1 MMDRNSYASKIVLLL
16 TFAVFVGGS
25 LIGQTAGKVR
35 GTVTD
40 ESTGEALVGANIL
53 IDGTDLGAAT
63 DENGEYFILNVSPG
77 TYTMR
82 AQLIGYAEDVE
93 SDIRVY
99 IDLTTTV
106 DFSTSPEA
114 LEGAAVDVV
123 ARRALVQPDVAGTV
137 INVSGGD
144 IENIPVRSVGDFI
157 SQQAGVE
164 SGMVI
169 RGSGINETA
178 FVIDG
183 ISTRGGRDGTP
194 TTAIA
199 LTSVD
204 ELQIQTGG
212 MSASVGNARGG
223 AINIVTK
230 DPRDRM
236 ILDVLINQTPAHNMS
251 FAEGAEIVKDD
262 DAYWWKPYKDENMNS
277 AGTDGG
283 AWDKY
288 FKGQYPAFTGW
299 DAHMAGTTGAGA
311 TLTKSDWLEVFDWH
325 HRKNTEVTEP
335 FSSIDLTFGM
345 PLGGTGLRFLVSY
358 LNNNEPYFYPQA
370 RASFKEN
377 SVHAKLMY
385 DLSSS
390 MKLMTFV
397 KTANQEGTAHEAW
410 DMLHVPYPQ
419 RGGTPLYPWGAGS
432 ANSTLVF
439 NSNQGISPTETLI
452 NQNGDHVG
460 RSVIFSW
467 DRYAVTDYNTNIMGA
482 TFTHTLNA
490 KSFYNLGF
498 SINSEEFKTG
508 PNTRRGATNSGP
520 GDSNGDVPAAVV
532 KLYGAGGTG
541 VDSLVWT
548 PWGWTSDGM
557 SNPGSGARLGGHWAR
572 GRDDSKISSTNINFD
587 YTTQLNSTNQVNA
600 GAWVSMYD
608 YDMEFGSSDSVIVHV
623 ERGAQKWQKTPM
635 QAGLYAEDK
644 LEFKGMIATLGM
656 SMDYYNPNT
665 DWWNYSDYA
674 RDLTAKEKGDIGDE
688 RFSDVDAEAA
698 ETQITWN
705 PKIRIAF
712 PITVNSKLYF
722 NYGSYRQQLTA
733 QESFMI
739 WQAWRGEVHQIG
751 DPSNPMPKTVS
762 YEVGFEQA
770 LRDAYLLRMGGYY
783 KDNSLQ
789 SKTVWYQSI
798 DSEVSYYKSQPY
810 NYSDTRGLEFSLSK
824 NMGDL
829 RGYFNYTYSVRTQ
842 GNFGWGSQY
851 ENDVTQATY
860 ELTTTDHYQIKP
872 VAEPFASANLEYV
885 APKSMGPLAD
895 FRVTLNGGWRAG
907 RHFTWVG
914 PGGATIPGVN
924 NNIQMR
930 DFFFL
935 NARLSKNFNIGGSR
949 VMVFADIQNLLNWKY
964 MYFSPY
970 NPDGGPFEGQGH
982 GGSDWDNYMTSLH
995 MPAEFWNE
1003 VTANEMTYNA
1013 ISGDD
1018 RPGTFRDRDVAY
1030 VPIEVVA
1037 NTAAI
1042 EALAADLT
1050 QLPTLIQTENVLY
1063 YDHESG
1069 NYYRWDGTNFAGAD
1083 QGFVD
1088 DVKKD
1093 KAYIDMPNEW
1103 HRTFLNPRTI
1113 SIGVRVSF

>member
-1 MMDRNSYASKIVLLL
+1 MTDRNSYTSKIVLAL
-16 TFAVFVGGS
+16 TLTVFMAGS
-25 LIGQTAGKVR
+25 LFGQTAGKVR

-40 ESTGEALVGANIL
+40 EASGEALVGANVL
-53 IDGTDLGAAT
+53 IDGTGLGAAT
-63 DENGEYFILNVSPG
+63 DENGEYFILNVAPG

-82 AQLIGYAEDVE
+82 AEIIGYKTAVEIDV
-93 SDIRVY
+93 RVF
-99 IDLTTTV
+99 IDLTTTIN
-106 DFSTSPEA
+106 FSTGVEA
-114 LEGAAVDVV
+114 VAGEAVEVL
-123 ARRALVQPDVAGTV
+123 AERPLVQPDVAGTV
-137 INVSGGD
+137 INVSGSD

-164 SGMVI
+164 QGMTI

-178 FVIDG
+178 FVVDG

-236 ILDVLINQTPAHNMS
+236 ILDVLINQSSPNNMS
-251 FAEGAEIVKDD
+251 FSEGAEIVKLD
-262 DAYWWKPYKDENMNS
+262 DAYWWKPYKDESVNS
-277 AGTDGG
+277 AGTAGG
-283 AWDKY
+283 AWDVY
-288 FKGQYPAFTGW
+288 YQSQYPVFTGW
-299 DAHMAGTTGAGA
+299 DAHMAGTSGSDTL
-311 TLTKSDWLEVFDWH
+311 LTKSDWLDVFDWH
-325 HRKNTEVTEP
+325 HRKNTEVTEA
-335 FSSIDLTFGM
+335 FSSIDMTFGM

-358 LNNNEPYFYPQA
+358 LANNEPYFYPQA

-377 SVHAKLMY
+377 SVHAKLLY

-390 MKLMTFV
+390 MKLMAFV
-397 KTANQEGTAHEAW
+397 KTAEQTGTAHEAW
-410 DMLHVPYPQ
+410 DMLRVPYPQ
-419 RGGTPLYPWGAGS
+419 RGGTPLYPWGAGG

-460 RSVIFSW
+460 KSVIFSW
-467 DRYAVTDYNTNIMGA
+467 DRYAITDYNTNIMGA

-498 SINSEEFKTG
+498 SMNEETFVTEPNS
-508 PNTRRGATNSGP
+508 RRLGSNQGP
-520 GDSNGDVPAAVV
+520 GSASPPAAVV
-532 KLYGAGGTG
+532 QLYGSGGTAQ
-541 VDSLVWT
+541 DSLVWT

-557 SNPGSGARLGGHWAR
+557 SDPGSGTRLGGHWAR
-572 GRDDSKISSTNINFD
+572 GRDNSTVKSTNINLD

-600 GAWVSMYD
+600 GFWLSMYD
-608 YDMEFGSSDSVIVHV
+608 YDMEYGSSDSVIVHV
-623 ERGAQKWQKTPM
+623 ERGAQKWQKTPT

-644 LEFKGMIATLGM
+644 LEFKGMIATVGL

-665 DWWNYSDYA
+665 DWWNFGDYA
-674 RDLTAKEKGDIGDE
+674 RDLTAKEKGEIGDE
-688 RFSDVDAEAA
+688 RFDDVDAEAA
-698 ETQITWN
+698 ETQITFN

-722 NYGSYRQQLTA
+722 NYGTYRQQLTA

-751 DPSNPMPKTVS
+751 DPNNPMPKTVS
-762 YEVGFEQA
+762 YEVGYEQA
-770 LRDAYLLRMGGYY
+770 LRDAYLLRVGGYY
-783 KDNSLQ
+783 KDSSLQ
-789 SKTVWYQSI
+789 PKTVWYQSI
-798 DSEVSYYKSQPY
+798 DSEVSYNRSEPY

-824 NMGDL
+824 NMGAL
-829 RGYFNYTYSVRTQ
+829 RGYLNYTYSVRSQ
-842 GNFGWGSQY
+842 GNFGWGAQY
-851 ENDVTQATY
+851 ENDVTQADY
-860 ELTTTDHYQIKP
+860 ELTATDHYQIKP

-914 PGGATIPGVN
+914 PSGATIPGVN

-935 NARLSKNFNIGGSR
+935 NARLSKNLNLAGTR
-949 VMVFADIQNLLNWKY
+949 VMLFADIQNLLNLKY

-970 NPDGGPFEGQGH
+970 NPSGGPFE
-982 GGSDWDNYMTSLH
+982 SIPTSTDWDNYMTSLH
-995 MPAEFWNE
+995 MPTEFWGE
-1003 VTANEMTYNA
+1003 VSEDEMTYNN
-1013 ISGDD
+1013 ITGDD
-1018 RPGTFRDRDVAY
+1018 RPGTYRDRDVDF
-1030 VPIEVVA
+1030 VPIEIIATSA
-1037 NTAAI
+1037 NLPAT
-1042 EALAADLT
+1042 EDL
-1050 QLPTLIQTENVLY
+1050 PALIQTGDVLY
-1063 YDHESG
+1063 YVHDSG
-1069 NYYRWDGTNFAGAD
+1069 DWFHWNGSGGLVPASAS
-1083 QGFVD
+1083 FVD
-1088 DVKKD
+1088 QVKDD

-1113 SIGVRVSF
+1113 SVGVRVSF

>member
-1 MMDRNSYASKIVLLL
+1 MTDRNSYTSKIVLAL
-16 TFAVFVGGS
+16 TLTVFMAGS
-25 LIGQTAGKVR
+25 LFGQTAGKVR

-40 ESTGEALVGANIL
+40 EASGEALVGTNVL

-63 DENGEYFILNVSPG
+63 DENGEYFILNVAPG

-82 AQLIGYAEDVE
+82 AEIIGYKTTVE
-93 SDIRVY
+93 LNVRVY

-106 DFSTSPEA
+106 NFATAVEA
-114 LEGAAVDVV
+114 VAGEAVEVL
-123 ARRALVQPDVAGTV
+123 AKRPLVQPDVAGTV
-137 INVSGGD
+137 INVSGSD

-164 SGMVI
+164 PGMTI

-178 FVIDG
+178 FVVDG

-236 ILDVLINQTPAHNMS
+236 ILDVLINQSSPNNMS
-251 FAEGAEIVKDD
+251 FSDGDEIVKLD
-262 DAYWWKPYKDENMNS
+262 DAYWWKPYKDESVNS
-277 AGTDGG
+277 AGTAGG
-283 AWDKY
+283 AWDVY
-288 FKGQYPAFTGW
+288 YQSQYPAFTGW
-299 DAHMAGTTGAGA
+299 DAHMAGTSGSDTL
-311 TLTKSDWLEVFDWH
+311 LTKSDWLDVFDWH
-325 HRKNTEVTEP
+325 HRKNTEVTEA
-335 FSSIDLTFGM
+335 FSSIDMTFGM

-358 LNNNEPYFYPQA
+358 LANNEPYFYPQA

-377 SVHAKLMY
+377 SVHAKLLY
-385 DLSSS
+385 DLNPS
-390 MKLMTFV
+390 MKLMAFV
-397 KTANQEGTAHEAW
+397 KTAEQTGTAHEAW
-410 DMLHVPYPQ
+410 DMLRVPYPQ
-419 RGGTPLYPWGAGS
+419 RGGTPLYPWGAGG

-439 NSNQGISPTETLI
+439 SSNQGISPTETLI

-460 RSVIFSW
+460 KSVIFSW
-467 DRYAVTDYNTNIMGA
+467 DRYAITDYNTNIMGA

-498 SINSEEFKTG
+498 SMNEETFVTEPNS
-508 PNTRRGATNSGP
+508 RRLGSNQGP
-520 GDSNGDVPAAVV
+520 GSASPPAAVV
-532 KLYGAGGTG
+532 QLYGSGGTAQ
-541 VDSLVWT
+541 DSLVWT

-557 SNPGSGARLGGHWAR
+557 SDPGSGTRLGGHWAR
-572 GRDDSKISSTNINFD
+572 GRDNSTVKSTNINLD

-600 GAWVSMYD
+600 GFWLSMYD
-608 YDMEFGSSDSVIVHV
+608 YDMEYGSSDSVIVHV
-623 ERGAQKWQKTPM
+623 ERGAQKWQKTPT

-644 LEFKGMIATLGM
+644 LEFKGMIATVGL

-665 DWWNYSDYA
+665 DWWDFGNYA
-674 RDLTAKEKGDIGDE
+674 RDLTAKEKGEIGDE
-688 RFSDVDAEAA
+688 RFDDVDAEAA
-698 ETQITWN
+698 ETQITFN

-722 NYGSYRQQLTA
+722 NYGTYRQQLTA

-751 DPSNPMPKTVS
+751 DPNNPMPKTVS
-762 YEVGFEQA
+762 YEVGYEQA
-770 LRDAYLLRMGGYY
+770 LQDAYLLRVGGYY
-783 KDNSLQ
+783 KDSSLQ
-789 SKTVWYQSI
+789 PKTVWYQSI
-798 DSEVSYYKSQPY
+798 DSEVSYNRSEPY

-824 NMGDL
+824 NMGAL
-829 RGYFNYTYSVRTQ
+829 RGYLNYTYSVRSQ
-842 GNFGWGSQY
+842 GNFGWGAQY
-851 ENDVTQATY
+851 ENDVTQADY
-860 ELTTTDHYQIKP
+860 ELTATDHYQIKP

-914 PGGATIPGVN
+914 PSGATIPGVN

-935 NARLSKNFNIGGSR
+935 NARLSKNFNLGGSR
-949 VMVFADIQNLLNWKY
+949 VMVFADVQNLLNLKY

-970 NPDGGPFEGQGH
+970 NPSGGPFE
-982 GGSDWDNYMTSLH
+982 SIPTSTDWDNYMTSLH
-995 MPAEFWNE
+995 MPTEFWGDVSE
-1003 VTANEMTYNA
+1003 DEMTYNN
-1013 ISGDD
+1013 ITGDD
-1018 RPGTFRDRDVAY
+1018 RPGTYRERDVAFI
-1030 VPIEVVA
+1030 PIEIIATSA
-1037 NTAAI
+1037 NLPAT
-1042 EALAADLT
+1042 EDL
-1050 QLPTLIQTENVLY
+1050 PALIQTGDVLY
-1063 YDHESG
+1063 YVHDSG
-1069 NYYRWDGTNFAGAD
+1069 DWYHWNGSGSLQPASAS
-1083 QGFVD
+1083 FVD
-1088 DVKKD
+1088 QVKDD

-1113 SIGVRVSF
+1113 SVGVRVSF

>member
-1 MMDRNSYASKIVLLL
+1 MEENKMTDRNSYTSKIVLAL
-16 TFAVFVGGS
+16 TLTVFMAGS
-25 LIGQTAGKVR
+25 LFGQTAGKVR

-40 ESTGEALVGANIL
+40 QASGEALVGANVL
-53 IDGTDLGAAT
+53 IDGTGLGAAT

-82 AQLIGYAEDVE
+82 AEIIGYKTAVEIDV
-93 SDIRVY
+93 RVY
-99 IDLTTTV
+99 IDLTTTIN
-106 DFSTSPEA
+106 FSTAVEA
-114 LEGAAVDVV
+114 VAGEAVEVL
-123 ARRALVQPDVAGTV
+123 AERPLVQPDVAGTV
-137 INVSGGD
+137 INVSGSD

-164 SGMVI
+164 QGMTI

-178 FVIDG
+178 FVVDG

-236 ILDVLINQTPAHNMS
+236 ILDVLINQSPAHSMS
-251 FAEGAEIVKDD
+251 FGKSVKDEN
-262 DAYWWKPYKDENMNS
+262 AYWWKPYKDGSVNS
-277 AGTDGG
+277 AGTAGG
-283 AWDKY
+283 AWDVY
-288 FKGQYPAFTGW
+288 YQAQYPAFTGW
-299 DAHMAGTTGAGA
+299 DAHMAGTSGSDTL
-311 TLTKSDWLEVFDWH
+311 LTKSDWLDVFDWH
-325 HRKNTEVTEP
+325 HRKNTEVTEA
-335 FSSIDLTFGM
+335 FSSIDMTFGM

-358 LNNNEPYFYPQA
+358 LANNEPYFYPQA

-377 SVHAKLMY
+377 SVHAKLLY
-385 DLSSS
+385 DLNPS
-390 MKLMTFV
+390 MKLMAFV
-397 KTANQEGTAHEAW
+397 KTAEQTGTAHEAW
-410 DMLHVPYPQ
+410 DMLRVPYPQ
-419 RGGTPLYPWGAGS
+419 RGGTPLYPWGAGG

-439 NSNQGISPTETLI
+439 SSNQGISPTETLI

-460 RSVIFSW
+460 KSVIFSW
-467 DRYAVTDYNTNIMGA
+467 DRYAITDYNTNIMGA

-498 SINSEEFKTG
+498 SMNEETFVTEPNS
-508 PNTRRGATNSGP
+508 RRLGSNEGP
-520 GDSNGDVPAAVV
+520 GSESPPAAVTQ
-532 KLYGAGGTG
+532 LYGSGGTG
-541 VDSLVWT
+541 QDSLVWT

-557 SNPGSGARLGGHWAR
+557 SNPGSGTRLGGHWAR
-572 GRDDSKISSTNINFD
+572 GRDNSTVKSTNINLD

-600 GAWVSMYD
+600 GFWLSMYD
-608 YDMEFGSSDSVIVHV
+608 YDMEYGSSDSVIVHV
-623 ERGAQKWQKTPM
+623 ERGAQKWQKTPT

-644 LEFKGMIATLGM
+644 LEFKGMIATVGL

-665 DWWNYSDYA
+665 DWWNFGDYA
-674 RDLTAKEKGDIGDE
+674 RDLTAKEKGEIGDE

-698 ETQITWN
+698 ETQITFN

-722 NYGSYRQQLTA
+722 NYGTYRQQLTA

-751 DPSNPMPKTVS
+751 DPNNPMPKTVS
-762 YEVGFEQA
+762 YEVGYEQA
-770 LRDAYLLRMGGYY
+770 LQDAYLLRVGGYY
-783 KDNSLQ
+783 KDSSLQ
-789 SKTVWYQSI
+789 PKTVWYQSI
-798 DSEVSYYKSQPY
+798 DSEVSYNRSEPY

-824 NMGDL
+824 NMGAL
-829 RGYFNYTYSVRTQ
+829 RGYLNYTYSVRSQ
-842 GNFGWGSQY
+842 GNFGWGAQY
-851 ENDVTQATY
+851 ENDVTQADY
-860 ELTTTDHYQIKP
+860 ELTATDHYQIKP

-914 PGGATIPGVN
+914 PSGATIPGVN

-935 NARLSKNFNIGGSR
+935 NARLSKNFNLGGSR
-949 VMVFADIQNLLNWKY
+949 VMVFADVQNLLNLKY

-970 NPDGGPFEGQGH
+970 NPSGGPFE
-982 GGSDWDNYMTSLH
+982 SIPTSTDWDNYMTSLH
-995 MPAEFWNE
+995 MPTEFWNDVSE
-1003 VTANEMTYNA
+1003 DEMTYNN
-1013 ISGDD
+1013 ITGDD
-1018 RPGTFRDRDVAY
+1018 RPGTYRERDVAFI
-1030 VPIEVVA
+1030 PIEIIATSA
-1037 NTAAI
+1037 NLPAT
-1042 EALAADLT
+1042 EDL
-1050 QLPTLIQTENVLY
+1050 PALIQTGDVLY
-1063 YDHESG
+1063 YVHDSG
-1069 NYYRWDGTNFAGAD
+1069 DWYHWNGSGSLQPAPAS
-1083 QGFVD
+1083 FVD
-1088 DVKKD
+1088 QVKDD

-1113 SIGVRVSF
+1113 SVGVRVSF

>member
-1 MMDRNSYASKIVLLL
+1 MTDRNSYTSKIVLTL
-16 TFAVFVGGS
+16 TLTVFMAGS
-25 LIGQTAGKVR
+25 LFGQTAGKVR
-35 GTVTD
+35 GIVTD
-40 ESTGEALVGANIL
+40 EASGEALVGTNVL

-63 DENGEYFILNVSPG
+63 DENGEYFILNVAPG

-82 AQLIGYAEDVE
+82 AEIIGYKTTVE
-93 SDIRVY
+93 LNVRVY

-106 DFSTSPEA
+106 NFATAVEA
-114 LEGAAVDVV
+114 VAGEAVEVL
-123 ARRALVQPDVAGTV
+123 AKRPLVQPDVAGTV
-137 INVSGGD
+137 INVSGSD

-164 SGMVI
+164 PGMTI

-178 FVIDG
+178 FVVDG

-236 ILDVLINQTPAHNMS
+236 ILDVLINQSSPNNMS
-251 FAEGAEIVKDD
+251 FSDGDEIVKLD
-262 DAYWWKPYKDENMNS
+262 DAYWWKPYKDESVNS
-277 AGTDGG
+277 AGTAGG
-283 AWDKY
+283 AWDVY
-288 FKGQYPAFTGW
+288 YQSQYPAFTGW
-299 DAHMAGTTGAGA
+299 DAHMDGTSGSDTL
-311 TLTKSDWLEVFDWH
+311 LTKSDWLDVFDWH
-325 HRKNTEVTEP
+325 HRKNTEITEA
-335 FSSIDLTFGM
+335 FSSIDMTFGM

-358 LNNNEPYFYPQA
+358 LANNEPYFYPQA

-390 MKLMTFV
+390 MKLMAFV
-397 KTANQEGTAHEAW
+397 KTAEQTGTAHEAW

-419 RGGTPLYPWGAGS
+419 RGGTPLYPWGAGG

-460 RSVIFSW
+460 KSVIFSW
-467 DRYAVTDYNTNIMGA
+467 DRYAITDYNTNIMGA

-498 SINSEEFKTG
+498 SMNEETFVTEPNS
-508 PNTRRGATNSGP
+508 RRLGSNEGP
-520 GDSNGDVPAAVV
+520 GSASPPSAVV
-532 KLYGAGGTG
+532 KLYGSGGAGQ
-541 VDSLVWT
+541 DSLVWT

-557 SNPGSGARLGGHWAR
+557 SNPGSGTRLGGHWAR
-572 GRDDSKISSTNINFD
+572 GRDNSTVKSTNINLD

-600 GAWVSMYD
+600 GFWLSMYD
-608 YDMEFGSSDSVIVHV
+608 YDMAYGSSDSVIVHV
-623 ERGAQKWQKTPM
+623 ERGAQKWQKTPT

-644 LEFKGMIATLGM
+644 LEFKGMIATVGL

-665 DWWNYSDYA
+665 DWWDFGNYA
-674 RDLTAKEKGDIGDE
+674 RDLTAKEKGEIGDE
-688 RFSDVDAEAA
+688 RFDDVDAEAA
-698 ETQITWN
+698 ETQITFN
-705 PKIRIAF
+705 PRIRIAF

-722 NYGSYRQQLTA
+722 NYGTYRQQLTA

-751 DPSNPMPKTVS
+751 DPNNPMPKTVS
-762 YEVGFEQA
+762 YEVGYEQA
-770 LRDAYLLRMGGYY
+770 LRDAYLLRVGGYY
-783 KDNSLQ
+783 KDSSLQ
-789 SKTVWYQSI
+789 PKTVWYQSI
-798 DSEVSYYKSQPY
+798 DSEVSYNRSEPY
-810 NYSDTRGLEFSLSK
+810 NYSDTRGLELSLSK
-824 NMGDL
+824 NMGAL

-851 ENDVTQATY
+851 ENDVTQADY
-860 ELTTTDHYQIKP
+860 ERTATDHYQIKP

-914 PGGATIPGVN
+914 PAGATIPGVN

-935 NARLSKNFNIGGSR
+935 NARLSKNFNLGASR
-949 VMVFADIQNLLNWKY
+949 VMVFADIQNLLNLKY

-970 NPDGGPFEGQGH
+970 NPMGGPFEGLV
-982 GGSDWDNYMTSLH
+982 GGSDWDSYMTSLH
-995 MPAEFWNE
+995 MPTEFWDDVSE
-1003 VTANEMTYNA
+1003 DEMTYNN
-1013 ISGDD
+1013 ITGDD
-1018 RPGTFRDRDVAY
+1018 RPGTYRDRDVDF
-1030 VPIEVVA
+1030 VPIEIIATSA
-1037 NTAAI
+1037 NLPAT
-1042 EALAADLT
+1042 EDL
-1050 QLPTLIQTENVLY
+1050 PALIQTGDVLY
-1063 YDHESG
+1063 YVHDSG
-1069 NYYRWDGTNFAGAD
+1069 LWYHWNGSGSLQPASKS
-1083 QGFVD
+1083 FVD
-1088 DVKKD
+1088 QVKDD

-1113 SIGVRVSF
+1113 SVGVRVSF

>member
-1 MMDRNSYASKIVLLL
+1 MTNRNSYLTNTLLALVCTVFLASN
-16 TFAVFVGGS
+16 
-25 LIGQTAGKVR
+25 LIAQTSGKVR

-40 ESTGEALVGANIL
+40 ASTGEALIGTNVL
-53 IDGTDLGAAT
+53 IDGTGLGAAT

-77 TYTMR
+77 AYTMR
-82 AQLIGYAEDVE
+82 AEIIGYQTAVELDV
-93 SDIRVY
+93 RVF

-106 DFSTSPEA
+106 NFVTSVEA
-114 LEGAAVDVV
+114 VTGEAVEVL
-123 ARRALVQPDVAGTV
+123 AERPLVQPDVAGTV

-164 SGMVI
+164 PGMVI

-178 FVIDG
+178 FVVDG

-194 TTAIA
+194 QTAIA

-212 MSASVGNARGG
+212 LGSGVANARGG

-236 ILDVLINQTPAHNMS
+236 ILDVLINQSPASSMS
-251 FAEGAEIVKDD
+251 FGKSVKDIN
-262 DAYWWKPYKDENMNS
+262 AYWWKPYKDS
-277 AGTDGG
+277 AVKTNGTDAGG
-283 AWDKY
+283 WDQY
-288 FKGQYPAFTGW
+288 YQAQYPTFTGW
-299 DAHMAGTTGAGA
+299 QATIDGA
-311 TLTKSDWLEVFDWH
+311 TGNAATLDESQWLEVFDWH
-325 HRKNTEVTEP
+325 HRKDTEVKDA
-335 FSSIDLTFGM
+335 FQSIDATFGM
-345 PLGGTGLRFLVSY
+345 PLGSTGLRFLVSY
-358 LNNNEPYFYPQA
+358 LSNQEPYFYPQA
-370 RASFKEN
+370 RSSFKEN
-377 SVHAKLMY
+377 NVHAKVMY
-385 DLSSS
+385 DLNSS
-390 MKLMTFV
+390 MKLMAFY
-397 KTANQEGTAHEAW
+397 KTSHQEGAAHEAW

-439 NSNQGISPTETLI
+439 NSNQGISPSETLI

-460 RSVIFSW
+460 KSVIFAW
-467 DRYAVTDYNTNIMGA
+467 DRYAVTDYDTDIMGA
-482 TFTHTLNA
+482 TFTNTVNA
-490 KSFYNLGF
+490 KTYYNVGF
-498 SINSEEFKTG
+498 SMNSETFKTG
-508 PNTRRGATNSGP
+508 PNSRRLGSNAPP
-520 GDSNGDVPAAVV
+520 GETSSDVPDVI
-532 KLYGAGGTG
+532 KLLYGTGGTG
-541 VDSLVWT
+541 ADSLVYT

-557 SNPGSGARLGGHWAR
+557 SNPGSGTRLGGHWAR
-572 GRDDSKISSTNINFD
+572 GRDDSKVSSTNINFD
-587 YTTQLNSTNQVNA
+587 YTSQLNSTNQLNA
-600 GAWVSMYD
+600 GAWMSLYD
-608 YDMEFGSSDSVIVHV
+608 YDMDYGSSDSVIVHV
-623 ERGAQKWQKTPM
+623 ERGSQRWKKTPT

-644 LEFKGMIATLGM
+644 LEFKGMIATVGL

-665 DWWNYSDYA
+665 KWWDYDDYA
-674 RDLTAKEKGDIGDE
+674 RELTAKEKGDVGDE
-688 RFSDVDAEAA
+688 RFSDITSSDA
-698 ETQITWN
+698 ETQITLN

-751 DPSNPMPKTVS
+751 DPNNPMPQTVS
-762 YEVGFEQA
+762 YEVGYEQA
-770 LRDAYLLRMGGYY
+770 LQDAYLLRVGGYY
-783 KDNSLQ
+783 KDSSLQ
-789 SKTVWYQSI
+789 PKTVWYQSI
-798 DSEVSYYKSQPY
+798 DSEVSYNRSVPY

-824 NMGDL
+824 NMGSVT
-829 RGYFNYTYSVRTQ
+829 GYFNYTYSVRSQ

-851 ENDVTQATY
+851 ENDVTQTEY
-860 ELTTTDHYQIKP
+860 ERTATDHYQIKP

-924 NNIQMR
+924 NNVQMK
-930 DFFFL
+930 DFLFM
-935 NARLSKNFNIGGSR
+935 NARLSKNFNVGGSR
-949 VMVFADIQNLLNWKY
+949 VMVFADVQNLLGLKY

-970 NPDGGPFEGQGH
+970 NPHGGPFEGQT
-982 GGSDWDNYMTSLH
+982 GGDDWDNYMTSLH
-995 MPAEFWNE
+995 MPSDFWDE
-1003 VTANEMTYNA
+1003 VADTEMTYNN
-1013 ISGDD
+1013 IVGDD
-1018 RPGTFRDRDVAY
+1018 RPGTFRERDVAF

-1037 NTAAI
+1037 TAANLPAT
-1042 EALAADLT
+1042 EE
-1050 QLPTLIQTENVLY
+1050 LPTLIQTGDVLY
-1063 YDHESG
+1063 YVHDTGDWYHW
-1069 NYYRWDGTNFAGAD
+1069 NGTDWGTASSSL
-1083 QGFVD
+1083 VSK
-1088 DVKKD
+1088 VKSD

-1113 SIGVRVSF
+1113 SVGVRVSF

>member
-1 MMDRNSYASKIVLLL
+1 MEDYKMTNRNSYLTNTLLALVCTVFLASN
-16 TFAVFVGGS
+16 
-25 LIGQTAGKVR
+25 LIAQTSGKVR

-40 ESTGEALVGANIL
+40 ASTGEALIGTNVL
-53 IDGTDLGAAT
+53 IDGTGLGAAT

-77 TYTMR
+77 AYTMR
-82 AQLIGYAEDVE
+82 AEIIGYQTAVELDV
-93 SDIRVY
+93 RVF

-106 DFSTSPEA
+106 NFVTSVEA
-114 LEGAAVDVV
+114 VTGEAVEVL
-123 ARRALVQPDVAGTV
+123 AERPLVQPDVAGTV

-164 SGMVI
+164 PGMVI

-178 FVIDG
+178 FVVDG

-194 TTAIA
+194 QTAIA

-212 MSASVGNARGG
+212 LGSGVANARGG

-236 ILDVLINQTPAHNMS
+236 ILDVLINQSPASSMS
-251 FAEGAEIVKDD
+251 FGKSVKDIN
-262 DAYWWKPYKDENMNS
+262 AYWWKPYKDS
-277 AGTDGG
+277 AVKTNGTDAGG
-283 AWDKY
+283 WDQY
-288 FKGQYPAFTGW
+288 YQAQYPTFTGW
-299 DAHMAGTTGAGA
+299 QATIDGA
-311 TLTKSDWLEVFDWH
+311 TGNAATLDESQWLEVFDWH
-325 HRKNTEVTEP
+325 HRKDTEVKDA
-335 FSSIDLTFGM
+335 FQSIDATFGM
-345 PLGGTGLRFLVSY
+345 PLGSTGLRFLVSY
-358 LNNNEPYFYPQA
+358 LSNQEPYFYPQA
-370 RASFKEN
+370 RSSFKEN
-377 SVHAKLMY
+377 NVHAKVMY
-385 DLSSS
+385 DLNSS
-390 MKLMTFV
+390 MKLMAFY
-397 KTANQEGTAHEAW
+397 KTSHQEGAAHEAW

-439 NSNQGISPTETLI
+439 NSNQGISPSETLI

-460 RSVIFSW
+460 KSVIFAW
-467 DRYAVTDYNTNIMGA
+467 DRYAVTDYDTDIMGA
-482 TFTHTLNA
+482 TFTNTVNA
-490 KSFYNLGF
+490 KTYYNVGF
-498 SINSEEFKTG
+498 SMNSETFKTG
-508 PNTRRGATNSGP
+508 PNSRRLGSNAPP
-520 GDSNGDVPAAVV
+520 GETSSDVPDVI
-532 KLYGAGGTG
+532 KLLYGTGGTG
-541 VDSLVWT
+541 ADSLVYT

-557 SNPGSGARLGGHWAR
+557 SNPGSGTRLGGHWAR
-572 GRDDSKISSTNINFD
+572 GRDDSKVSSTNINFD
-587 YTTQLNSTNQVNA
+587 YTSQLNSTNQLNA
-600 GAWVSMYD
+600 GAWMSLYD
-608 YDMEFGSSDSVIVHV
+608 YDMDYGSSDSVIVHV
-623 ERGAQKWQKTPM
+623 ERGSQRWKKTPT

-644 LEFKGMIATLGM
+644 LEFKGMIATVGL

-665 DWWNYSDYA
+665 KWWDYDDYA
-674 RDLTAKEKGDIGDE
+674 RELTAKEKGDVGDE
-688 RFSDVDAEAA
+688 RFSDITSSDA
-698 ETQITWN
+698 ETQITLN

-751 DPSNPMPKTVS
+751 DPNNPMPQTVS
-762 YEVGFEQA
+762 YEVGYEQA
-770 LRDAYLLRMGGYY
+770 LQDAYLLRVGGYY
-783 KDNSLQ
+783 KDSSLQ
-789 SKTVWYQSI
+789 PKTVWYQSI
-798 DSEVSYYKSQPY
+798 DSEVSYNRSVPY

-824 NMGDL
+824 NMGSVT
-829 RGYFNYTYSVRTQ
+829 GYFNYTYSVRSQ

-851 ENDVTQATY
+851 ENDVTQTEY
-860 ELTTTDHYQIKP
+860 ERTATDHYQIKP

-924 NNIQMR
+924 NNVQMK
-930 DFFFL
+930 DFLFM
-935 NARLSKNFNIGGSR
+935 NARLSKNFNVGGSR
-949 VMVFADIQNLLNWKY
+949 VMVFADVQNLLGLKY

-970 NPDGGPFEGQGH
+970 NPHGGPFEGQT
-982 GGSDWDNYMTSLH
+982 GGDDWDNYMTSLH
-995 MPAEFWNE
+995 MPSDFWDE
-1003 VTANEMTYNA
+1003 VADTEMTYNN
-1013 ISGDD
+1013 IVGDD
-1018 RPGTFRDRDVAY
+1018 RPGTFRERDVAF

-1037 NTAAI
+1037 TAANLPAT
-1042 EALAADLT
+1042 EE
-1050 QLPTLIQTENVLY
+1050 LPTLIQTGDVLY
-1063 YDHESG
+1063 YVHDTGDWYHW
-1069 NYYRWDGTNFAGAD
+1069 NGTDWGTASSSL
-1083 QGFVD
+1083 VSK
-1088 DVKKD
+1088 VKSD

-1113 SIGVRVSF
+1113 SVGVRVSF